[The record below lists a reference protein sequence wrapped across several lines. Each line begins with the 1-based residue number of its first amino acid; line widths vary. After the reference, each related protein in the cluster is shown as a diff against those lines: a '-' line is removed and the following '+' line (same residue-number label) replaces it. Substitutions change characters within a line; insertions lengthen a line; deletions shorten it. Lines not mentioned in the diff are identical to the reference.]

1 MPRWRPRSNSRR
13 QHKKQQDPRTCRV
26 GVMEFSINIPSFS
39 HWTLFDLHLW
49 LPFVEAINWSLAPI
63 LVPFTDRTSAVIES
77 SPPGGTCDSL
87 SVQVRDPLKLC
98 SNTSNLSTRIWPRP
112 LCADLKRRELNFG
125 FKDFCYL
132 LNFIF
137 LMGKSCLVSFYR

>member
-87 SVQVRDPLKLC
+87 SVQVRDPLKF
-98 SNTSNLSTRIWPRP
+98 TSNLSTRIWPRP

-125 FKDFCYL
+125 FKDF
-132 LNFIF
+132 
-137 LMGKSCLVSFYR
+137 SFYCYFFIPHGEILFAFYR